1 MPAQLNIV
9 QPPDGAGD
17 SVTSPEHLAIQ
28 ASPDIVEF
36 AERVHQA
43 FLETLQSKLTAALAS
58 ETRASFIRTEQ
69 SFMARYLTDT
79 EPGIHNIALSLE
91 PLAGCA
97 LLRFSSELL
106 FKVLDILLAS
116 PTGSV
121 GPRGESV
128 TEIESHVLRGF
139 FRIFSDALKETWRS
153 IPPVALTL
161 LPENSEVGSVSYGDS
176 HSVAM
181 KSMIEIDGA
190 GGDFYVVIPS
200 FLARLSAKL
209 SGLKPDE
216 TAPADGEPPT
226 PARIADAL
234 GSAKVDIDA
243 VLSNLTI
250 RIGDLLELAPGQ
262 ILLAEKAAD
271 SIFECLANKSTRFEG
286 ELVSAGDWYGF
297 QLSRAGAAD
306 TEAGSP
312 ADR

>member
-9 QPPDGAGD
+9 QPPDAAGD

-28 ASPDIVEF
+28 ASPGIVEF
-36 AERVHQA
+36 AERAHQA
-43 FLETLQSKLTAALAS
+43 FLEALQAKLTVALGS

-69 SFMARYLTDT
+69 SFMARYLTDA

-97 LLRFSSELL
+97 LLGFSSELL

-116 PTGSV
+116 PAAAV

-128 TEIESHVLRGF
+128 TEIEFHVLRGF
-139 FRIFSDALKETWRS
+139 FQVFSEALKETWRS
-153 IPPVALTL
+153 IPPVAFTP
-161 LPENSEVGSVSYGDS
+161 LPENSEESSVSHGDA
-176 HSVAM
+176 HSLAM

-190 GGDFYVVIPS
+190 GGDFYVVLPA

-216 TAPADGEPPT
+216 TNPAHGASPT

-250 RIGDLLELAPGQ
+250 RIGDILELAPGQ
-262 ILLAEKAAD
+262 ILLAEKTAD
-271 SIFECLANKSTRFEG
+271 SIFECLVNKSTRFEG
-286 ELVSAGDWYGF
+286 ELVSAGDRYGF
-297 QLSRAGAAD
+297 QLSRAGAGD
-306 TEAGSP
+306 KEAGSP